1 MADFMTNFDNQRQAY
16 LEHYGVKGMRWGV
29 INEQEPMGQYPQGQ
43 ADDSYQNRPYSP
55 EEYKEALKQADKIRR
70 IDQDVAK
77 KHRKE
82 IRKKIVKGVITTAI
96 VAGIAVAALKSFGKK
111 QLDVGDKPEMSAG
124 MGLGLIGA
132 KAKEFGSDVKTGF
145 NTNIRETR
153 DQKIRDIQAEA
164 ARKAAQKA
172 SEKAAAQQ
180 ARDAL
185 RKAAQEK
192 SAQKAAQRA
201 TERAAAQQARD
212 ALRKAAQERSAQKAA
227 QRATERAA
235 AQKIRESTRNIARAE
250 AEKNANRKYWEKQ
263 AMDKLKQINAQKKAA
278 QKASNA
284 TKSASNFY
292 KMYQTERSLK
302 NRFMYRGR

>member
-82 IRKKIVKGVITTAI
+82 IRKKIVKGVVTTAI

-111 QLDVGDKPEMSAG
+111 QLDVGDNPEMSAG

-185 RKAAQEK
+185 RKAAQE
-192 SAQKAAQRA
+192 
-201 TERAAAQQARD
+201 
-212 ALRKAAQERSAQKAA
+212 RSAQKAA
-227 QRATERAA
+227 QRATKKAA

>member
-55 EEYKEALKQADKIRR
+55 EEYREALKQADKIRR

-96 VAGIAVAALKSFGKK
+96 VAGIAAAALKSFGRK
-111 QLDVGDKPEMSAG
+111 QLNTGDNQDVSAG

-132 KAKEFGSDVKTGF
+132 KAKEFGSDVKAGF

-153 DQKIRDIQAEA
+153 DQNIRAIQAEA

-172 SEKAAAQQ
+172 SEKAAAQK

-185 RKAAQEK
+185 RKA
-192 SAQKAAQRA
+192 S
-201 TERAAAQQARD
+201 
-212 ALRKAAQERSAQKAA
+212 QERSAQKAA

>member
-43 ADDSYQNRPYSP
+43 AEDSYQNRPYSP
-55 EEYKEALKQADKIRR
+55 EEYKEALRQADKIRR

-96 VAGIAVAALKSFGKK
+96 VAGIAAAALKSFGRK
-111 QLDVGDKPEMSAG
+111 QLDVGDNPEMSAG

-172 SEKAAAQQ
+172 SEK
-180 ARDAL
+180 
-185 RKAAQEK
+185 
-192 SAQKAAQRA
+192 
-201 TERAAAQQARD
+201 AAAQQARD

>member
-96 VAGIAVAALKSFGKK
+96 VAGIAAAALKSFGKK

-172 SEKAAAQQ
+172 SEKAAAQK

-185 RKAAQEK
+185 RKASQER

-201 TERAAAQQARD
+201 AEAA
-212 ALRKAAQERSAQKAA
+212 SKAA

-263 AMDKLKQINAQKKAA
+263 VMDKLKQINAQKKAA

>member
-29 INEQEPMGQYPQGQ
+29 INEQEPIGQYPQGQ

-111 QLDVGDKPEMSAG
+111 QLDVGDKPKMSAG

-172 SEKAAAQQ
+172 SEKAAAQK

-185 RKAAQEK
+185 RKA
-192 SAQKAAQRA
+192 S
-201 TERAAAQQARD
+201 
-212 ALRKAAQERSAQKAA
+212 QERSAQKAA

-235 AQKIRESTRNIARAE
+235 AQKFRESTRNIARAE

-263 AMDKLKQINAQKKAA
+263 ATDKLKQINAQKKAA
-278 QKASNA
+278 QKASSA

>member
-16 LEHYGVKGMRWGV
+16 LEHYGVIGMRWGV
-29 INEQEPMGQYPQGQ
+29 INEQEQMGQYPQGQ

-111 QLDVGDKPEMSAG
+111 QLDVGDNPEMSAG

-201 TERAAAQQARD
+201 M
-212 ALRKAAQERSAQKAA
+212 
-227 QRATERAA
+227 ERAA

>member
-172 SEKAAAQQ
+172 SEKAAAQK

-185 RKAAQEK
+185 RKA
-192 SAQKAAQRA
+192 S
-201 TERAAAQQARD
+201 
-212 ALRKAAQERSAQKAA
+212 QERSAQKAA
-227 QRATERAA
+227 QRATEAASKAAQRATERAA
-235 AQKIRESTRNIARAE
+235 AQKFRESTRNIARAE

-278 QKASNA
+278 QKASSA

>member
-55 EEYKEALKQADKIRR
+55 EEYKEALKQADKIRK

-82 IRKKIVKGVITTAI
+82 IRKKIVKGVVTTAI

-111 QLDVGDKPEMSAG
+111 QLDVGDNPEMSAG

-172 SEKAAAQQ
+172 SEKAAAQK

-192 SAQKAAQRA
+192 
-201 TERAAAQQARD
+201 
-212 ALRKAAQERSAQKAA
+212 SAQKAA

>member
-1 MADFMTNFDNQRQAY
+1 MADFMTNFDNHRQAY

-29 INEQEPMGQYPQGQ
+29 INEQEPIGQYPQGQ
-43 ADDSYQNRPYSP
+43 ADDSYQSRPYSP
-55 EEYKEALKQADKIRR
+55 EEYKEALRQADKIRR

-82 IRKKIVKGVITTAI
+82 IRKKIVKGVVTTAI
-96 VAGIAVAALKSFGKK
+96 VAGIAVAALKRFGKK
-111 QLDVGDKPEMSAG
+111 QLNVGDNPEMSAG

-132 KAKEFGSDVKTGF
+132 KAKEFGSDVKAGF

-172 SEKAAAQQ
+172 SEKAAAQK

-185 RKAAQEK
+185 RKA
-192 SAQKAAQRA
+192 S
-201 TERAAAQQARD
+201 
-212 ALRKAAQERSAQKAA
+212 QERSAQKAA
-227 QRATERAA
+227 QRATEAASKAAQRATERAA
-235 AQKIRESTRNIARAE
+235 AQKFRESTRNIARAE

-278 QKASNA
+278 QKASSA

>member
-96 VAGIAVAALKSFGKK
+96 VAGIAAAALKSFGRK
-111 QLDVGDKPEMSAG
+111 QLNTGDNQDVSAG

-132 KAKEFGSDVKTGF
+132 KAKEFGSDVKAGF

-153 DQKIRDIQAEA
+153 DQNIRAIQAEA

-172 SEKAAAQQ
+172 SEKAAAQK

-185 RKAAQEK
+185 RKA
-192 SAQKAAQRA
+192 S
-201 TERAAAQQARD
+201 
-212 ALRKAAQERSAQKAA
+212 QERSAQKAA
-227 QRATERAA
+227 QKASERAA

>member
-55 EEYKEALKQADKIRR
+55 EEYKEALRQADKIRR

-82 IRKKIVKGVITTAI
+82 IRKKIVKGVVTTAI
-96 VAGIAVAALKSFGKK
+96 VAGIAVAALKSFGRK

-201 TERAAAQQARD
+201 TEAA
-212 ALRKAAQERSAQKAA
+212 SKAA

>member
-1 MADFMTNFDNQRQAY
+1 MADFMTNFNNQRQAY

-82 IRKKIVKGVITTAI
+82 IRKKIVKGVVTTAI
-96 VAGIAVAALKSFGKK
+96 VAGIAVAALKGFGRK
-111 QLDVGDKPEMSAG
+111 QLNTGGNQDVSAG

-132 KAKEFGSDVKTGF
+132 KAKEFGSDVKAGF

-153 DQKIRDIQAEA
+153 DQNIRAIQAEA

-172 SEKAAAQQ
+172 SEKAAAQK

-185 RKAAQEK
+185 RKA
-192 SAQKAAQRA
+192 S
-201 TERAAAQQARD
+201 
-212 ALRKAAQERSAQKAA
+212 QERSAQKAA
-227 QRATERAA
+227 QKATEAA
-235 AQKIRESTRNIARAE
+235 S
-250 AEKNANRKYWEKQ
+250 
-263 AMDKLKQINAQKKAA
+263 KAA
-278 QKASNA
+278 QRTARKESAQEARAALWEAAKGKIESINARRASNSA
-284 TKSASNFY
+284 KSASNFY
-292 KMYQTERSLK
+292 GMYQTERRLK
-302 NRFMYRGR
+302 NRVMHRGR

>member
-43 ADDSYQNRPYSP
+43 ADGSYQNRPYSP
-55 EEYKEALKQADKIRR
+55 KEYKEALKQADKIRK

-132 KAKEFGSDVKTGF
+132 KAKEFGSDVKAGF

-153 DQKIRDIQAEA
+153 DQKIHDIQAEA

-172 SEKAAAQQ
+172 SE
-180 ARDAL
+180 
-185 RKAAQEK
+185 
-192 SAQKAAQRA
+192 
-201 TERAAAQQARD
+201 RAAAQQARD
-212 ALRKAAQERSAQKAA
+212 ALRKASQEKSAQRAAQKAS
-227 QRATERAA
+227 ERAA
-235 AQKIRESTRNIARAE
+235 AQKFRESTRNIARAE

-263 AMDKLKQINAQKKAA
+263 AMDKLKQINSQKRAA
-278 QKASNA
+278 KRASDA
-284 TKSASNFY
+284 AKSASNFY
-292 KMYQTERSLK
+292 GMYQTERRLK
-302 NRFMYRGR
+302 NRVMYRGR

>member
-43 ADDSYQNRPYSP
+43 TDDSYQNRPYSP

-82 IRKKIVKGVITTAI
+82 IRKKIVKGVVTTAI

-172 SEKAAAQQ
+172 SEKYA
-180 ARDAL
+180 
-185 RKAAQEK
+185 
-192 SAQKAAQRA
+192 AQKAK
-201 TERAAAQQARD
+201 D
-212 ALRKAAQERSAQKAA
+212 ALRKAAQERSAQKAAQRATEAARKAA

>member
-111 QLDVGDKPEMSAG
+111 QLDVGDNPEMSAG

-201 TERAAAQQARD
+201 M
-212 ALRKAAQERSAQKAA
+212 
-227 QRATERAA
+227 ERAA

>member
-96 VAGIAVAALKSFGKK
+96 VAGIAAAALKSFGKK
-111 QLDVGDKPEMSAG
+111 QLNVGDNPEMSAG

-172 SEKAAAQQ
+172 SEK
-180 ARDAL
+180 
-185 RKAAQEK
+185 
-192 SAQKAAQRA
+192 
-201 TERAAAQQARD
+201 AAAQQARD

-302 NRFMYRGR
+302 NRFVYRGR

>member
-77 KHRKE
+77 KHREE
-82 IRKKIVKGVITTAI
+82 IRKKIVKGVVTTAI

-111 QLDVGDKPEMSAG
+111 QLDVGDNPEMSAG

-185 RKAAQEK
+185 RKAAQE
-192 SAQKAAQRA
+192 
-201 TERAAAQQARD
+201 
-212 ALRKAAQERSAQKAA
+212 RSAQKAA
-227 QRATERAA
+227 QRATKKAA

>member
-43 ADDSYQNRPYSP
+43 ADDPYQNRPYSP
-55 EEYKEALKQADKIRR
+55 EEYKEALKQADKIRK

-82 IRKKIVKGVITTAI
+82 IRKKIVKGVVTTAI

-185 RKAAQEK
+185 RKAAQE
-192 SAQKAAQRA
+192 
-201 TERAAAQQARD
+201 
-212 ALRKAAQERSAQKAA
+212 RSAQKAA

-250 AEKNANRKYWEKQ
+250 AEQNANRKYWEKQ

>member
-96 VAGIAVAALKSFGKK
+96 VAGIAAVALKSFGRK
-111 QLDVGDKPEMSAG
+111 QLNTGDNQDVSAG

-132 KAKEFGSDVKTGF
+132 KAKEFGSDVKAGF

-153 DQKIRDIQAEA
+153 DQNIHAIQAEA

-172 SEKAAAQQ
+172 SEKAAAQKV
-180 ARDAL
+180 RDAF
-185 RKAAQEK
+185 RKA
-192 SAQKAAQRA
+192 S
-201 TERAAAQQARD
+201 
-212 ALRKAAQERSAQKAA
+212 QERSAQKAA

-292 KMYQTERSLK
+292 KMYRTERSLK

>member
-1 MADFMTNFDNQRQAY
+1 MVDFMTSFDNQRQAY
-16 LEHYGVKGMRWGV
+16 LEHHGVKGMRWGV

-172 SEKAAAQQ
+172 SEKAAAQK

-185 RKAAQEK
+185 RKA
-192 SAQKAAQRA
+192 S
-201 TERAAAQQARD
+201 
-212 ALRKAAQERSAQKAA
+212 QERSAQKAA
-227 QRATERAA
+227 QRATEAASKAAQRATERAA
-235 AQKIRESTRNIARAE
+235 AQKFRESTRNIARAE

-278 QKASNA
+278 QKASSA
-284 TKSASNFY
+284 TKSTSNFY

>member
-43 ADDSYQNRPYSP
+43 SDDSYQNRPYTP
-55 EEYKEALKQADKIRR
+55 EEYKEALKQADKIRK

-111 QLDVGDKPEMSAG
+111 QLNVGDNPEVSPG

-132 KAKEFGSDVKTGF
+132 KAKEFGSDVKAGF

-153 DQKIRDIQAEA
+153 DQKVRDIQAEV

-172 SEKAAAQQ
+172 SEKAAAQK
-180 ARDAL
+180 AKDAL

-192 SAQKAAQRA
+192 SAQR
-201 TERAAAQQARD
+201 
-212 ALRKAAQERSAQKAA
+212 AA

-250 AEKNANRKYWEKQ
+250 AEKSANRKYWEKQ

-278 QKASNA
+278 QRASSA
-284 TKSASNFY
+284 AKSTSNFY
-292 KMYQTERSLK
+292 KMYQSERSLK

>member
-82 IRKKIVKGVITTAI
+82 IRKKIVKGVVTTAI

-111 QLDVGDKPEMSAG
+111 QLDVGDNPEMSAG

-172 SEKAAAQQ
+172 SEK
-180 ARDAL
+180 
-185 RKAAQEK
+185 
-192 SAQKAAQRA
+192 
-201 TERAAAQQARD
+201 AAAQQARD

>member
-82 IRKKIVKGVITTAI
+82 IRKKIVKGVVTTAI

-111 QLDVGDKPEMSAG
+111 QLDVGDNPEMSSG

-172 SEKAAAQQ
+172 SEKAAAQK

-201 TERAAAQQARD
+201 AEAA
-212 ALRKAAQERSAQKAA
+212 SKAA

>member
-43 ADDSYQNRPYSP
+43 ADDSYRNRPYSP

-96 VAGIAVAALKSFGKK
+96 VAGIAAAALKSFGRK
-111 QLDVGDKPEMSAG
+111 QLNTGDNQDVSAG

-132 KAKEFGSDVKTGF
+132 KAKEFGSDVKAGF

-153 DQKIRDIQAEA
+153 DQNIRAIQAEA

-172 SEKAAAQQ
+172 SEKAAAQK

-185 RKAAQEK
+185 RKASQER

-201 TERAAAQQARD
+201 TEAA
-212 ALRKAAQERSAQKAA
+212 SKAA

>member
-55 EEYKEALKQADKIRR
+55 EEYKEALKQADKIRK

-82 IRKKIVKGVITTAI
+82 IRKKIVKGVVTTAI

-185 RKAAQEK
+185 RKAAQE
-192 SAQKAAQRA
+192 
-201 TERAAAQQARD
+201 
-212 ALRKAAQERSAQKAA
+212 RSAQKAA
-227 QRATERAA
+227 QRATKRAA

>member
-43 ADDSYQNRPYSP
+43 SDDSYQNRPYTP
-55 EEYKEALKQADKIRR
+55 EEYKEALKQADKIRK

-111 QLDVGDKPEMSAG
+111 QLNVGDNQEVSPG

-132 KAKEFGSDVKTGF
+132 KAKEFGSDVKAGF

-153 DQKIRDIQAEA
+153 DQNIRAIQAEA
-164 ARKAAQKA
+164 ARKAAQQA
-172 SEKAAAQQ
+172 REKAAAQQ
-180 ARDAL
+180 ARDAF
-185 RKAAQEK
+185 
-192 SAQKAAQRA
+192 
-201 TERAAAQQARD
+201 
-212 ALRKAAQERSAQKAA
+212 RKAAQERSAQRAA
-227 QRATERAA
+227 QRTARKESAQEARAA
-235 AQKIRESTRNIARAE
+235 LWKAAKGKFES
-250 AEKNANRKYWEKQ
+250 
-263 AMDKLKQINAQKKAA
+263 INARR
-278 QKASNA
+278 ASNSA
-284 TKSASNFY
+284 KSASNFY
-292 KMYQTERSLK
+292 GMYQTERRLK
-302 NRFMYRGR
+302 NRVMYRGR